1 MTKGRILVA
10 MFGTDQHE
18 LGAVAVAGLLRDN
31 GFEVLYLGRFQILLR
46 QSCNRRSTR
55 MSISLASAAIRGNSS
70 TMFRELTTLL
80 AEHRVDAPVVLG
92 GSVITTEDAQ
102 AMMVHGV
109 TSVFG
114 SASRSETIL
123 ETISALATQ
132 RRTRVGV
139 G

>member
-31 GFEVLYLGRFQILLR
+31 GFEVLYLGRFQTPQTIV
-46 QSCNRRSTR
+46 QSALDEDVDIIG
-55 MSISLASAAIRGNSS
+55 ISCHSWEFLDYVP
-70 TMFRELTTLL
+70 ELMTLL